1 MIGLLRKDLYMTWA
15 YCRFFVVI
23 LGVFLGV
30 GLVNGENSF
39 FVIYPMIIGMMLPV
53 SIISYDE
60 RFKWHIACDALPCS
74 RAQAVSSKYIL
85 TLLLVGLIFALT
97 MLIQGIRLSR
107 AGDLAQLWELPGML
121 LPVGLVGPAVLLPVI
136 FRLGVE
142 KGRIFY
148 YVLVGLVAASAVIFS
163 SGQSPEI
170 PTAQVQLPGLALVLG
185 SLVLFA
191 LSWGL
196 SILLY
201 QRREL

>member
-15 YCRFFVVI
+15 YCRSFVVI

-53 SIISYDE
+53 SILSYDE

-97 MLIQGIRLSR
+97 MLIQGIRLNR

-163 SGQSPEI
+163 SGQLPEI

-196 SILLY
+196 SVVLY

>member
-15 YCRFFVVI
+15 YCRSFVVI

-85 TLLLVGLIFALT
+85 TLLLVGLVFVLT

-107 AGDLAQLWELPGML
+107 AGALAQLWELPGML

-148 YVLVGLVAASAVIFS
+148 YVLVGLVAAAAVIFS

-196 SILLY
+196 SIVLY

>member
-15 YCRFFVVI
+15 YCRSFVVI

-85 TLLLVGLIFALT
+85 TLLLVGLVFVLT

-196 SILLY
+196 SIVLY

>member
-1 MIGLLRKDLYMTWA
+1 
-15 YCRFFVVI
+15 
-23 LGVFLGV
+23 
-30 GLVNGENSF
+30 
-39 FVIYPMIIGMMLPV
+39 
-53 SIISYDE
+53 
-60 RFKWHIACDALPCS
+60 
-74 RAQAVSSKYIL
+74 
-85 TLLLVGLIFALT
+85 
-97 MLIQGIRLSR
+97 
-107 AGDLAQLWELPGML
+107 ML

>member
-196 SILLY
+196 SIVLY

>member
-53 SIISYDE
+53 SILSYDE

>member
-15 YCRFFVVI
+15 YCRSFVVI

-39 FVIYPMIIGMMLPV
+39 FVVYPMIIGMMLPV

-85 TLLLVGLIFALT
+85 TLLLVGLVFVLT

-107 AGDLAQLWELPGML
+107 AGALAQLWELPGML

-148 YVLVGLVAASAVIFS
+148 YVLVGLVAAAAVIFS

-196 SILLY
+196 SIALY

>member
-15 YCRFFVVI
+15 YCRSFVVI

-107 AGDLAQLWELPGML
+107 AGDLAQLRELPGML

-148 YVLVGLVAASAVIFS
+148 YVLVGLVAAAAVIFS

-196 SILLY
+196 SIVLY

>member
-1 MIGLLRKDLYMTWA
+1 MIGLLRKDLYMTA
-15 YCRFFVVI
+15 SYCRSFLLI
-23 LGVFLGV
+23 LAVFLGV

-39 FVIYPMIIGMMLPV
+39 FVVYPMIIGMMLPV

-60 RFKWHIACDALPCS
+60 RFKWHVACDALPVS
-74 RAQAVSSKYIL
+74 RAQAVSAKYIL

-97 MLIQGIRLSR
+97 MLIQGIRLNR

-196 SILLY
+196 SIVLY

>member
-1 MIGLLRKDLYMTWA
+1 MGGILAKRLLRDLRQNAGRY
-15 YCRFFVVI
+15 
-23 LGVFLGV
+23 
-30 GLVNGENSF
+30 
-39 FVIYPMIIGMMLPV
+39 
-53 SIISYDE
+53 
-60 RFKWHIACDALPCS
+60 
-74 RAQAVSSKYIL
+74 
-85 TLLLVGLIFALT
+85 FALT

-196 SILLY
+196 SIVLY

>member
-53 SIISYDE
+53 SILSYDE

-163 SGQSPEI
+163 SGQLPEI
-170 PTAQVQLPGLALVLG
+170 PTVQVQLPGLALVLG

-196 SILLY
+196 SIVLY